1 MKKIKNV
8 IFDLGGVI
16 ITLDRERAVRA
27 FVEIGVENA
36 DELLDACHQQGIFQE
51 VEDGRLDAEGFR
63 QALSKLTGK
72 ELTQEEILKGWLGFL
87 VEVPQYK
94 LDYMTDL
101 RRRGY
106 KVYILS
112 NTNPYV
118 MQWARSND
126 FFGGKPLDAYAD
138 AIVASYEAR
147 SMKPDRGIFD
157 ALIKETGLIPEESVF
172 LDDGPANVAIGQEL
186 GFVCLQPENGA
197 DWREALTSVL
207 SDTDT
212 PQ

>member
-1 MKKIKNV
+1 MKKIKNIV
-8 IFDLGGVI
+8 FDLGGVI

-27 FVEIGVENA
+27 FVQIGVENA
-36 DELLDACHQQGIFQE
+36 DELLDAYHQQGIFQE

-63 QALSKLTGK
+63 QALVELSGK
-72 ELTQEEILKGWLGFL
+72 ELTFEQVQKGWLGFL
-87 VEVPQYK
+87 VDVPQYK

-118 MQWARSND
+118 MQWARSHD
-126 FFGGKPLDAYAD
+126 FFGGKPLDEYAD
-138 AIVASYEAR
+138 AIVASYEVH
-147 SMKPDRGIFD
+147 SLKPDRGIFD
-157 ALIKETGLIPEESVF
+157 YLIKETGLIPEESVF
-172 LDDGPANVAIGQEL
+172 LDDGPANVAIGKEL

-197 DWREALTSVL
+197 DWREELNNL
-207 SDTDT
+207 LM
-212 PQ
+212 